1 MRAFYDLMD
10 KIFTYLNGSPS
21 VNTVTFGDIFEVDLA
36 KQTMFPLSHVNIQ
49 NVTFSEHTMIF
60 SLQVICMDIVDASKD
75 DKFDSASLPYRW
87 LDNRAD
93 VLNTQLTVI
102 NGLQSS
108 LRRGGL
114 NEENFVLTSDS
125 TANLFQDRFENLLTG
140 WALDLTVE
148 VPNNDMKLINL
159 RGDGCR

>member
-1 MRAFYDLMD
+1 MKAFYNLMD
-10 KIFTYLNGSPS
+10 KVYTYLNGSPS
-21 VNTVTFGDIFEVDLA
+21 VSTVTFGNIFDVDLS
-36 KQTMFPLSHVNIQ
+36 KQTLFPLSHINIQ
-49 NVTFSEHTMIF
+49 NVTFSEHTMTF

-75 DKFDSASLPYRW
+75 DKLDPASVPYRW

-114 NEENFVLTSDS
+114 NDEDYVLTSDA
-125 TANLFQDRFENLLTG
+125 TANLFEDRFENLLSG
-140 WALDLTVE
+140 WALDLAIE
-148 VPNNDMKLINL
+148 IPNDDMKLINS

>member
-1 MRAFYDLMD
+1 MKAFYNLMD
-10 KIFTYLNGSPS
+10 KVYTYLNGSPS
-21 VNTVTFGDIFEVDLA
+21 VNTVTFGNIFDVDLS
-36 KQTMFPLSHVNIQ
+36 KQTLFPLSHINIQ
-49 NVTFSEHTMIF
+49 NVTFSEHTMTF

-75 DKFDSASLPYRW
+75 DKLDPSSVPYKW

-114 NEENFVLTSDS
+114 NDEDYVLTSDA
-125 TANLFQDRFENLLTG
+125 TANLFEDRFENLLSG
-140 WALDLTVE
+140 WALDLTIE
-148 VPNNDMKLINL
+148 IPNDDMRLINST
-159 RGDGCR
+159 GDGCR

>member
-1 MRAFYDLMD
+1 MKAFYNLMD
-10 KIFTYLNGSPS
+10 KVYTYLNGSPS
-21 VNTVTFGDIFEVDLA
+21 VSTVTFGNIFDVDLS
-36 KQTMFPLSHVNIQ
+36 KQTLFPLSHINIQ
-49 NVTFSEHTMIF
+49 NVTFSEHTMTF

-75 DKFDSASLPYRW
+75 DKLDPASVPYRW

-114 NEENFVLTSDS
+114 NDEDYVLTSDA
-125 TANLFQDRFENLLTG
+125 TANLFEDRFENLLSG
-140 WALDLTVE
+140 WALDLTIE
-148 VPNNDMKLINL
+148 IPNDDMKLINS

>member
-1 MRAFYDLMD
+1 
-10 KIFTYLNGSPS
+10 
-21 VNTVTFGDIFEVDLA
+21 
-36 KQTMFPLSHVNIQ
+36 
-49 NVTFSEHTMIF
+49 
-60 SLQVICMDIVDASKD
+60 
-75 DKFDSASLPYRW
+75 

-114 NEENFVLTSDS
+114 NDEDYVLTSDA
-125 TANLFQDRFENLLTG
+125 TANLFEDRFENLLSG
-140 WALDLTVE
+140 WALDLTIE
-148 VPNNDMKLINL
+148 IPNDDMKLINS

>member
-1 MRAFYDLMD
+1 MKAFYNLMD
-10 KIFTYLNGSPS
+10 KVYTYLNGSPS
-21 VNTVTFGDIFEVDLA
+21 VSTVTFGNIFDVDLS
-36 KQTMFPLSHVNIQ
+36 KQTLFPLSHINIQ
-49 NVTFSEHTMIF
+49 NVTFSEHTMKF

-75 DKFDSASLPYRW
+75 DKLDPASVPYRW

-114 NEENFVLTSDS
+114 NDEDYVLTSDA
-125 TANLFQDRFENLLTG
+125 TANLFEDRFENLLSG
-140 WALDLTVE
+140 WALDLTIE
-148 VPNNDMKLINL
+148 IPNDDMKLINS

>member
-1 MRAFYDLMD
+1 MKAFYNLMD
-10 KIFTYLNGSPS
+10 KVYTYLNGSPS
-21 VNTVTFGDIFEVDLA
+21 VSTVTFGNIFDVDLS
-36 KQTMFPLSHVNIQ
+36 KQTLFPLSHINIQ
-49 NVTFSEHTMIF
+49 NVTFSEHTMKF

-75 DKFDSASLPYRW
+75 DKLDPASVPYKW

-114 NEENFVLTSDS
+114 NDEDYVLTSDA
-125 TANLFQDRFENLLTG
+125 TANLFEDRFENLLSG
-140 WALDLTVE
+140 WALDLTIE
-148 VPNNDMKLINL
+148 IPNDDMKLINS